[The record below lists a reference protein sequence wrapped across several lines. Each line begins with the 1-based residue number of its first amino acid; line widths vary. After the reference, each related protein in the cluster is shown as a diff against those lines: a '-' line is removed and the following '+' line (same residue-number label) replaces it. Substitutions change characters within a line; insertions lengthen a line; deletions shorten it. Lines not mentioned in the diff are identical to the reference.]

1 MKRFILNSE
10 PERNGTVRLTGD
22 DYHYLARVRRLAPGE
37 YFPGLLP
44 SGEKV
49 LIRVNSV
56 DGGVLTG
63 MAAPENAAAAP
74 AGAAG
79 LAGQPL
85 TLGMPP
91 LILFQGLPKGEKMD
105 LIVRQAAEGG
115 LAEIVPFAAEYSA
128 PKLREPGKAAGR
140 AREAGSGGAKIS
152 RWRRIIKEARQQS
165 GSGVETAIRAPL
177 SADELFAY
185 WETLT
190 IQHPGALGLALHQIP
205 LEHKSLHGYLDS
217 RPPLIV
223 AAIGPEGGFSQSE
236 LARFLEAGFKPVTIG
251 STVLRTETAA
261 VYAAAAIHIIMQ
273 ERDSWETKK

>member
-10 PERNGTVRLTGD
+10 PERNGTVRLTGE

-49 LIRVNSV
+49 LIRIDSV

-63 MAAPENAAAAP
+63 TVAPENAASEAA
-74 AGAAG
+74 ASA
-79 LAGQPL
+79 AGQP
-85 TLGMPP
+85 GMPP
-91 LILFQGLPKGEKMD
+91 LVLFQGLPKGEKMD

-115 LAEIVPFAAEYSA
+115 LAEIVPFTAEYSV
-128 PKLREPGKAAGR
+128 PKPPGQ
-140 AREAGSGGAKIS
+140 AKLS

-177 SADELFAY
+177 CADELFAY
-185 WETLT
+185 WETLK

-205 LEHKSLHGYLDS
+205 LENNSIHSYLDNI
-217 RPPLIV
+217 PPLIV
-223 AAIGPEGGFSQSE
+223 AAVGPEGGFSPSE
-236 LARFLEAGFKPVTIG
+236 LGRFREAGFRPVTIG
-251 STVLRTETAA
+251 GTVLRTETAA
-261 VYAAAAIHIIMQ
+261 VYAAAAIHIIVQ
-273 ERDSWETKK
+273 ERDSWETGKK